1 MVRGIPH
8 RTGKVDEVLVDC
20 ELYGLCRY
28 VIESFPWVFMLP
40 NETEES
46 VPLANA
52 LVVALF
58 LLQRSCD
65 DVLQRIR
72 RKKAIAIGDEESRST
87 WFDDL
92 IELVKWPFYRPDD
105 REFPVE
111 VWRKGTILTL
121 RDNYNSGIY
130 LSLYPR
136 MDCLRGTLM
145 TQHLNQVI
153 EQSSTLRKK
162 FTRGIIARE
171 VFKILGLTKPGFAVD
186 HGSLA
191 IRSPGVENGQLKPDV
206 WKVGVKQRD
215 IILNATKSKRGSVG
229 NTSVDSLDSSNQ
241 SMGPI
246 R

>member
-1 MVRGIPH
+1 
-8 RTGKVDEVLVDC
+8 
-20 ELYGLCRY
+20 
-28 VIESFPWVFMLP
+28 
-40 NETEES
+40 
-46 VPLANA
+46 
-52 LVVALF
+52 
-58 LLQRSCD
+58 
-65 DVLQRIR
+65 
-72 RKKAIAIGDEESRST
+72 
-87 WFDDL
+87 
-92 IELVKWPFYRPDD
+92 
-105 REFPVE
+105 
-111 VWRKGTILTL
+111 
-121 RDNYNSGIY
+121 
-130 LSLYPR
+130 
-136 MDCLRGTLM
+136 M

-171 VFKILGLTKPGFAVD
+171 VFKILGLTKPAFAVD

-215 IILNATKSKRGSVG
+215 IILNATKSKTGSVG